1 MANKL
6 VSLIVPCYN
15 CEKWV
20 GRLIE
25 SVIGQTYDNIELIIV
40 NDGSTDSS
48 SEIIEN
54 YEGKIAEKGYI
65 LKHIKQ
71 ENKGLGGAIN
81 AGLKVFA
88 GEYLCWLDADD
99 YLEPTSVEDRVKV
112 LEENPE
118 YSIVTSNAYIRKSD
132 DLENFTLLVTDEQDQ
147 KQEWQFEKLLN
158 GSDSIF
164 CSGCHMV
171 RAESFLDVNPEREI
185 YPARRGQNW
194 QMLLPI
200 YYKFKRYYLDKP
212 LYNYIDYPLSMS
224 KNKATIEALLNRYN
238 EHEKIILNTLNMI
251 ESVQKVDLGKY
262 KNYIIEKYCKCRIAA
277 ALKYGDDTLFD
288 IEYEKIRNKKD
299 FKLMIQYIRRHI
311 KFVNMLY
318 LKIKG

>member
-1 MANKL
+1 MKPL
-6 VSLIVPCYN
+6 VSIITPCYN
-15 CEKWV
+15 GGKTIA
-20 GRLIE
+20 RLMD
-25 SVIGQTYDNIELIIV
+25 SVLAQTYNNIEFILV
-40 NDGSTDSS
+40 NDGSTDNT
-48 SEIIEN
+48 EAIVKT
-54 YEGKIAEKGYI
+54 YEEKFTQKGY
-65 LKHIKQ
+65 KFKYFYQ

-81 AGLKVFA
+81 AGLKIFK
-88 GEYLCWLDADD
+88 GEYLCWPDADD

-118 YSIVTSNAYIRKSD
+118 YAVVTSNAYIRKSD
-132 DLENFTLLVTDEQDQ
+132 DLESYTLLVKDAITQRD
-147 KQEWQFEKLLN
+147 EWQFENMLKEK
-158 GSDSIF
+158 SVF

-171 RAESFLDVNPEREI
+171 RTKQFLEVNPDREI

-194 QMLLPI
+194 QILLPI

-224 KNKATIEALLNRYN
+224 KNVPTMNSILNRYN
-238 EHEKIILNTLNMI
+238 EHEKIILTTLKMI
-251 ESVQKVDLGKY
+251 ESVQKVDLSKY
-262 KNYIIEKYCKCRIAA
+262 KNYIIEKYCKCRMAA
-277 ALKYGDDTLFD
+277 ALKYGEDTLFD
-288 IEYEKIRNKKD
+288 IEYKKIRNKKE